1 MEFKNTFEILTKDI
15 QDIEKLVASLQ
26 NSGGGSTIELDLA
39 LSKLRNVYEI
49 LTLIRDDR
57 SAAASNPEPR
67 REAPAPPSERREI
80 APQDRRGIS
89 PLAGDGEQPQA
100 ETGVPPQAQTGV
112 PPQAETGVPP
122 QAQTGVPP
130 QEQTGTPAGNE
141 TGADSGPGSGTLPA
155 EPPRER
161 EDPVAT
167 SPAPSILAEK
177 FSASSSIN
185 DNMGGGR
192 EKKPESKY
200 LGKPIDSIGRN
211 IGINDRFL
219 IIREMFDGDADRF
232 SRLVRQLDEA
242 GNYEEAEKLLD
253 EAFSGNRD
261 HDGAEILEGLVK
273 RRYTLK

>member
-15 QDIEKLVASLQ
+15 QDIEKLVGSLQ

-57 SAAASNPEPR
+57 SAGSRTPEPLLGSP
-67 REAPAPPSERREI
+67 APATEKREV
-80 APQDRRGIS
+80 APQDRRGIT
-89 PLAGDGEQPQA
+89 PQAEHEEQLQA
-100 ETGVPPQAQTGV
+100 ETGVPPQR
-112 PPQAETGVPP
+112 ETGVPP
-122 QAQTGVPP
+122 RTETGVPRA
-130 QEQTGTPAGNE
+130 EDS
-141 TGADSGPGSGTLPA
+141 GASSGPGSGNQHS
-155 EPPRER
+155 EPPQEK
-161 EDPVAT
+161 EDTGAT

-185 DNMGGGR
+185 DNMAGSR

-219 IIREMFDGDADRF
+219 IIRELFDGDADRF
-232 SRLVRQLDEA
+232 SLLVRQLDEA
-242 GNYEEAEKLLD
+242 GNYEEAERLLD
-253 EAFSGNRD
+253 EAFSKNRD